1 MTGGSN
7 GLTYHVEFYDEA
19 KREYKHLDGS
29 QLIFVK
35 KAIVRLEHY
44 GMIAGAPLHGKLAVY
59 RKLKNKRMGLRI
71 VFGQNASQISIVDI
85 IAIGK
90 RSDSEVYADADT
102 RILKRK
108 RQS

>member
-1 MTGGSN
+1 MGGSRD
-7 GLTYHVEFYDEA
+7 LTYHVEFYDEA

-29 QLIFVK
+29 QLVFVK
-35 KAIVRLEHY
+35 KAIVRLEHF
-44 GMIAGAPLHGKLAVY
+44 GMIAGTPLHGKLAGY

-71 VFGQNASQISIVDI
+71 VFGQDHSEINIVDI

-90 RSDSEVYADADT
+90 RSDSEVYEDAEA

-108 RQS
+108 HKS